1 MWSGKINWTNLEC
14 HQNLDIKFAMK
25 FLWIVLT
32 LSGLWM
38 IGACATTK
46 TASFY
51 VKARN
56 PEELKVHAFERCG
69 RNYKVLAYE
78 DDTVRIECL
87 GKKD

>member
-1 MWSGKINWTNLEC
+1 MMNK
-14 HQNLDIKFAMK
+14 K
-25 FLWIVLT
+25 WIMLI
-32 LSGLWM
+32 LPAIWLG
-38 IGACATTK
+38 GACE
-46 TASFY
+46 TAKSSSFY

-69 RNYKVLAYE
+69 RKYKVLAYE

>member
-1 MWSGKINWTNLEC
+1 MKAKNEN
-14 HQNLDIKFAMK
+14 KFAMK
-25 FLWIVLT
+25 FLSIVVAVMT
-32 LSGLWM
+32 LWL
-38 IGACATTK
+38 GAACETTK

-56 PEELKVHAFERCG
+56 LEELKVHAFERCG

-78 DDTVRIECL
+78 DDTVRISCL

>member
-1 MWSGKINWTNLEC
+1 
-14 HQNLDIKFAMK
+14 MK
-25 FLWIVLT
+25 FIVKDFWIVLS
-32 LSGLWM
+32 LLVLWM
-38 IGACATTK
+38 MGACATTK

-78 DDTVRIECL
+78 DDTVLVECL
-87 GKKD
+87 EKKD

>member
-1 MWSGKINWTNLEC
+1 
-14 HQNLDIKFAMK
+14 MK
-25 FLWIVLT
+25 NKWIL
-32 LSGLWM
+32 M
-38 IGACATTK
+38 ILPAIWLGGACETIK
-46 TASFY
+46 NSSFY

-69 RNYKVLAYE
+69 RKYKVLAYE

>member
-1 MWSGKINWTNLEC
+1 M
-14 HQNLDIKFAMK
+14 MK
-25 FLWIVLT
+25 KKWIMLI
-32 LSGLWM
+32 LPAICLG
-38 IGACATTK
+38 GACETAK
-46 TASFY
+46 TSSFY

-69 RNYKVLAYE
+69 RKYKGLAYE

>member
-1 MWSGKINWTNLEC
+1 M
-14 HQNLDIKFAMK
+14 MK
-25 FLWIVLT
+25 NKWIMLFLPAIGLAVACKT
-32 LSGLWM
+32 L
-38 IGACATTK
+38 K
-46 TASFY
+46 TSSFY

-69 RNYKVLAYE
+69 RKYKVLAYE

>member
-1 MWSGKINWTNLEC
+1 M
-14 HQNLDIKFAMK
+14 MK
-25 FLWIVLT
+25 KKWIMLI
-32 LSGLWM
+32 LHAIWLG
-38 IGACATTK
+38 GACETAK
-46 TASFY
+46 TSSFY

-69 RNYKVLAYE
+69 RKNKVLAYE